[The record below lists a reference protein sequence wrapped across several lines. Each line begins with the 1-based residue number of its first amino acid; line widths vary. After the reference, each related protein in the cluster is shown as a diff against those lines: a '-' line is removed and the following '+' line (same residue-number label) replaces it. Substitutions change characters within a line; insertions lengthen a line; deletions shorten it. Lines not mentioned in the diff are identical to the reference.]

1 MQLLIV
7 NSNGRK
13 VVLRLSLLGVILVF
27 LYGWA
32 VLAMGQAVSINLLL
46 ASPLFALVGGG
57 GTVLVST
64 MYSIIS
70 DVADEGDR

>member
-7 NSNGRK
+7 TSNGRK
-13 VVLRLSLLGVILVF
+13 VVLRLSLLGVILVS

-32 VLAMGQAVSINLLL
+32 VLAMGQTVSINLLL